1 MQLLMTASG
10 TCMVAFYADG
20 GSGLPVWVAPC
31 LYLLHLVG
39 ICQIGVWKSLMLLV
53 DSCGPVCRVCHTAF
67 CLLLLAL
74 YPLLSFLLKLML
86 ALHRITLWLCFQL
99 FCLLQLLLLPLN
111 HAQNELLLHL

>member
-1 MQLLMTASG
+1 
-10 TCMVAFYADG
+10 
-20 GSGLPVWVAPC
+20 
-31 LYLLHLVG
+31 
-39 ICQIGVWKSLMLLV
+39 
-53 DSCGPVCRVCHTAF
+53 
-67 CLLLLAL
+67 LLLLAL